1 MATKTQRNEIP
12 IRAKVMD
19 IARTLGY
26 LGGDFSFKLSFGDT
40 CFTLDTKGT
49 LATQVPSPPVK
60 KRISPS
66 SKRRNKERK
75 IAFLSRKKASSTPAF
90 LPTAGVSEPSS
101 PASGCDTHSSVTL
114 GDEADPNADNI
125 NHQQEQENVGASSLC
140 VCGSVPC
147 VCLMSQSPINPV
159 PKIKL
164 KKTSGTWSSM
174 HHCPNCSK
182 ALHDHHHQCG
192 DDDGEDGDDI
202 SGPQL
207 LDLSACEEISI
218 SKTLTAE
225 QKYTAL
231 IDNCYK
237 LIQVEPINHVV
248 AKFCFSHARF
258 YQLRKDDF
266 TLGYSKEHLIKE
278 TFDPEYERLKSENG
292 L

>member
-12 IRAKVMD
+12 IRTKVLD

-49 LATQVPSPPVK
+49 LATKVPSPVK

-90 LPTAGVSEPSS
+90 LPTAGASEPSS
-101 PASGCDTHSSVTL
+101 SASGCDTHSSVTL

-125 NHQQEQENVGASSLC
+125 NHLQEQESVGVSSLC

-164 KKTSGTWSSM
+164 KKNFGY
-174 HHCPNCSK
+174 
-182 ALHDHHHQCG
+182 L
-192 DDDGEDGDDI
+192 
-202 SGPQL
+202 
-207 LDLSACEEISI
+207 
-218 SKTLTAE
+218 E
-225 QKYTAL
+225 Q
-231 IDNCYK
+231 
-237 LIQVEPINHVV
+237 
-248 AKFCFSHARF
+248 HAP
-258 YQLRKDDF
+258 L
-266 TLGYSKEHLIKE
+266 
-278 TFDPEYERLKSENG
+278 PELQ
-292 L
+292 